1 MPRHYSP
8 PEVLQMLLSDARDP
22 RFMGTPF
29 QPPEHA
35 SNVFGIRAG
44 DGYAAVFGFE
54 NDGDPMW
61 WLRIAS
67 GIALDVSDVD
77 GALRWVNEMNR
88 GIYTGCYLCAIN
100 HEAQRAALAYQISF
114 PSVIID
120 SGSELLFSFMT
131 NMMVKAARIAA
142 IEAPQFIEKHGGRP
156 FDEDLVTQLLIPMIM

>member
-1 MPRHYSP
+1 
-8 PEVLQMLLSDARDP
+8 MLLTDARDP

-35 SNVFGIRAG
+35 ANMFGIRAG
-44 DGYAAVFGFE
+44 DGYVAVFGFE

-67 GIALDVSDVD
+67 GIALDVGDVD

-142 IEAPQFIEKHGGRP
+142 IEAPQFIEKFGGRP
-156 FDEDLVTQLLIPMIM
+156 FDEDLVIQLLLPMIM